1 MVFLHTHR
9 QIMSAPERTGLDSAA
24 LEVCSKVWLA
34 ADLWIS
40 RRHRNAARR
49 LERELLKLRARVH
62 ALETTIAQE
71 RARAVGE
78 ANRRVA
84 LCAAARSLSDDAR
97 VLMRLLHIR

>member
-1 MVFLHTHR
+1 
-9 QIMSAPERTGLDSAA
+9 MSTSERSGLDSAA

-34 ADLWIS
+34 AADPQV

-62 ALETTIAQE
+62 ALETTLAQE

-97 VLMRLLHIR
+97 VMMRLLHIR

>member
-1 MVFLHTHR
+1 
-9 QIMSAPERTGLDSAA
+9 MSTSERTGLDSAA

-34 ADLWIS
+34 AADPQV

-49 LERELLKLRARVH
+49 LERELLKLRARVL
-62 ALETTIAQE
+62 ALETTLAQE
-71 RARAVGE
+71 RSRAVGE

-97 VLMRLLHIR
+97 VMMRLLHIR